1 MAVLLIST
9 VTWVLLEV
17 YQFSFLIVISWAAM
31 FIVTSMF
38 LWGNILRLLGKD
50 VPDMSWLEISEESTI
65 EMVNG
70 IREWIEEGIRWMFRV
85 SAERDWFVFVRTVVG
100 LLLLSYVGTSSD
112 LLTLLYIGIVTGMT
126 VPVLYMK
133 YEDNIKRQ
141 MEWVKGQSRRFY
153 DMIDEKVVKNMK
165 NKIVKVK
172 KEKKVE

>member
-1 MAVLLIST
+1 
-9 VTWVLLEV
+9 
-17 YQFSFLIVISWAAM
+17 
-31 FIVTSMF
+31 
-38 LWGNILRLLGKD
+38 
-50 VPDMSWLEISEESTI
+50 
-65 EMVNG
+65 
-70 IREWIEEGIRWMFRV
+70 MFRV
-85 SAERDWFVFVRTVVG
+85 SAERDWFVFVRTVAS
-100 LLLLSYVGTSSD
+100 LLLLSYVGTFSD

-141 MEWVKGQSRRFY
+141 MELVKGQSRRFY